1 MCVCVHTS
9 LHMCHIFFIHSILLA
24 GKVCVCVCEGNVLRG
39 LGRSWKTEKFVM
51 ANSDTRYERSVGVH
65 RGGKVEMMIDGL
77 REPPS

>member
-1 MCVCVHTS
+1 MCVCAHKPAYVPHILHT
-9 LHMCHIFFIHSILLA
+9 LYFISR
-24 GKVCVCVCEGNVLRG
+24 KSVCVCEGNVLRG
-39 LGRSWKTEKFVM
+39 LGRSRKTEKFVM